1 MTSLTLPPFQR
12 QTTLA
17 RRVTLV
23 GTGAHTGRPCRMFLM
38 PSDASSG
45 VVFSRL
51 DAEEPVVANWRKVR
65 DTRLRVE
72 LGAGDVRVSTVEH
85 VTAALSGLGVD
96 NALIEVDGP
105 EVPALDGSARQIA
118 EAILEA
124 GVQPLAAP
132 RRMLRILQT
141 IRVENG
147 AAWAEL
153 APIAAP
159 RLEIDVEIDFPRRS
173 AGSASGAPSLR
184 ASLSG
189 NSPGR
194 AASASWKTRKS
205 FGARDL
211 RSAPPSKT
219 PSSSRRAGP
228 QPGGAAPRRRAGA
241 PQGARRAGRSCAGRR
256 ADPRPIPL
264 LSRRPCAQCRARRAA
279 HDDARRLQ
287 DGGGSPASPRG
298 PGRGS
303 PPLAIIS
310 PEEAGL

>member
-72 LGAGDVRVSTVEH
+72 LEAGDVRVSTVEH

-96 NALIEVDGP
+96 NAFIEVDGP

-132 RRMLRILQT
+132 RRTLRILQT

-159 RLEIDVEIDFPRRS
+159 RLELDVEIDFPAPIGRQRVRRAIS
-173 AGSASGAPSLR
+173 PRVFVGE
-184 ASLSG
+184 LSWA
-189 NSPGR
+189 R
-194 AASASWKTRKS
+194 S
-205 FGARDL
+205 FGFLGDAERL
-211 RSAPPSKT
+211 WREGLAL
-219 PSSSRRAGP
+219 
-228 QPGGAAPRRRAGA
+228 GAALDNTVVFVQERVLNPEGLRRDDEPARHKALDALGDLALAGA
-241 PQGARRAGRSCAGRR
+241 PILGRFRSYRGGHALNLALVERLMTTPAAFRMEEGV
-256 ADPRPIPL
+256 RPV
-264 LSRRPCAQCRARRAA
+264 
-279 HDDARRLQ
+279 
-287 DGGGSPASPRG
+287 
-298 PGRGS
+298 RGS
-303 PPLAIIS
+303 RAEDRPLS
-310 PEEAGL
+310 P